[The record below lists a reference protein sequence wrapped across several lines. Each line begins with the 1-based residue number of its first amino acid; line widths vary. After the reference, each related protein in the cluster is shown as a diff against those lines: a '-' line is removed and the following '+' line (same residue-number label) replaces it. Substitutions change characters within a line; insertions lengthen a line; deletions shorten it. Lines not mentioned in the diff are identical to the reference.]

1 MRASILL
8 CFAMGCAVDAS
19 SQRLPPGD
27 ETPPITITRTAID
40 RPVTTVEIRQQDQQS
55 AICVLAAELPPD
67 QICSL
72 MCDPDAM
79 SAELV
84 AEGKPS
90 GTCYDFTC
98 PLPDGSRALVGVCLP
113 PS

>member
-8 CFAMGCAVDAS
+8 LFVVGCAVDPS
-19 SQRLPPGD
+19 SP
-27 ETPPITITRTAID
+27 TITITHTHD
-40 RPVTTVEIRQQDQQS
+40 EQPTTNVVIREQDPQ
-55 AICVLAAELPPD
+55 AAVCAYAAQLPSD
-67 QICSL
+67 DICSL

-79 SAELV
+79 AAELV
-84 AEGKPS
+84 TEGDPD
-90 GTCYDFTC
+90 GRCYDFAC